1 MSRADEI
8 RAERKERGSEMLNG
22 TRTRLPA
29 VKREPGWVYRHANQL
44 GDRVYQLQSIGYE
57 VVSDRSGKMKSV
69 GMGAEVSAYAGTNV
83 DGSALKT
90 VLMRIPEEIYH
101 EDQASKQRAI
111 DETEAGIA
119 RGNVAGASP
128 DDQSKIYGGMKITAE
143 T

>member
-8 RAERKERGSEMLNG
+8 RQERKERGSEMLNG

-29 VKREPGWVYRHANQL
+29 VKKEPGWFYRHTNQI
-44 GDRVYQLQSIGYE
+44 GDRTYQLKTIGYE
-57 VVSDRSGKMKSV
+57 VVSDRNNKSN
-69 GMGAEVSAYAGTNV
+69 GMGSEVSAYAGTNA

-90 VLMRIPEEIYH
+90 VLMRIPEEIYQ

-111 DETEAGIA
+111 NETEAGIA

-128 DDQSKIYGGMKITAE
+128 DDQSKIYGGMTTTAE

>member
-22 TRTRLPA
+22 TRTRLPF
-29 VKREPGWVYRHANQL
+29 VKPEPGKVFRHVNQH
-44 GDRVYQLQSIGYE
+44 GDRPYQLQSVGYQT
-57 VVSDRSGKMKSV
+57 VSDRNNKSN
-69 GMGAEVSAYAGTNV
+69 GMGSEVSAYAGTNL

-90 VLMRIPEEIYH
+90 ILMWIPEEIYH